1 MSKIFSTIFYTFLI
15 TVVST
20 SPVPAIPLVMLNY
33 KVNGL
38 FLGYIAT
45 LIGGLI
51 ASINQFFLSRNLVR
65 NLFKRR
71 FPKKYIFIDKYSKII
86 SKMNNFEFILL
97 LLSGTI
103 PNSII
108 SLSSGLANMPF
119 KKFIGCLVLVSIP
132 QQLIFVAAAAQ
143 LDNFEKIFLIKGFDK
158 LNSIIFTITICSL
171 IVFLISY
178 GLRMINLIIKFKKN
192 NNKK

>member
-71 FPKKYIFIDKYSKII
+71 FPKSIY
-86 SKMNNFEFILL
+86 LL
-97 LLSGTI
+97 INI
-103 PNSII
+103 PR
-108 SLSSGLANMPF
+108 
-119 KKFIGCLVLVSIP
+119 
-132 QQLIFVAAAAQ
+132 
-143 LDNFEKIFLIKGFDK
+143 
-158 LNSIIFTITICSL
+158 
-171 IVFLISY
+171 SY
-178 GLRMINLIIKFKKN
+178 LK
-192 NNKK
+192 